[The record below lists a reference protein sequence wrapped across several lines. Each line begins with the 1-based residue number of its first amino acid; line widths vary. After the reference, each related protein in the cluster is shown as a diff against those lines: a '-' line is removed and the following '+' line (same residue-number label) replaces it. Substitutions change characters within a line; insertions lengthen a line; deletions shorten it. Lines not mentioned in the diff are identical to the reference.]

1 MENRLYYYDEAKVFE
16 EALPIG
22 NGRMGAMVYGG
33 VKTEKLSLNEDTLW
47 TGTGKRNPVPENAFE
62 AYKKAQKLVLEDKL
76 SEAHEEIAK
85 NFHSMWS
92 QVYMPLGNLY
102 IDFPHDSAS
111 DYIRTLDFT
120 KGIATVSYKADG
132 VSYKREVFASNPD
145 DVIAI
150 KLSSDK
156 DGALSFCVSCD
167 TGLKVTERRIEYK
180 KYITNG
186 VCPSIGCLYPCVQK
200 EPLLYTDESGIAFT
214 YAVKVDCDGV
224 VADGDDCIKVE
235 NATEAVLYISVK
247 TNFNAYE
254 LIPDTSIEQEKNALE
269 ILSGLDIDKYNTVKA
284 THTEDFSFL
293 YDRVKLDLN
302 APKEEGDIKERLER
316 FDGSDIGLYELL
328 FGYGRYLTISSSRP
342 GTQVTNLQG
351 IWNEKLTPPW
361 SSNCTINI
369 NTEMNYW
376 PVFNTNLAECFLP
389 FLNLARKL
397 QKTGKLTA
405 RDYYGARGFVS
416 HHNTDLWGMSNPT
429 GLNRDYQS
437 CVFAF
442 WNMSSGWICSQ
453 LYDLYEYTLDKTML
467 EEIFPIMEDATLFYT
482 DIMYKD
488 EKGYMICPST
498 SPENWYTRGE
508 EEHFSIS
515 KTTAMTA
522 SILKELFVR
531 YLKAAEILGVENDI
545 TNKVSEILP
554 ELYTVEITSDGRIKE
569 WAYEEKETE
578 VNHRHVSHLFSLYP
592 GNQITVKDTPEL
604 AEACKKSLLVRGDD
618 GTGWSLGW
626 KVNLWAYLKDGNH
639 ALKLLKRQ
647 LKLVE
652 PSDEILYMGGG
663 GTYPNMFD
671 AHPPFQIDGNF
682 GSTAAICNMLMQ
694 SEVGHIE
701 LLPALPDEWKDGSVS
716 GLVAK
721 GNIEIDMEWKDK
733 KVTSVTLKSAEKKT
747 VCVYV
752 NGKCEKIEIEKG
764 KAYKMKVIN

>member
-1 MENRLYYYDEAKVFE
+1 MENRLYYYNEAKVFE

-33 VKTEKLSLNEDTLW
+33 LKTEKLSLNEDTLW
-47 TGTGKRNPVPENAFE
+47 TGTGKRNPVPEKALE
-62 AYKKAQKLVLEDKL
+62 AYKRAQKLVLEDKL
-76 SEAHEEIAK
+76 LEAHEEIAA
-85 NFHSMWS
+85 NFHSMWT

-102 IDFPHDSAS
+102 IDFMHNNAA
-111 DYIRTLDFT
+111 DYVRELDFT
-120 KGIATVSYKADG
+120 NGVATVSYKADG
-132 VSYKREVFASNPD
+132 VSYKREIFASNPD
-145 DVIAI
+145 EVIAI
-150 KLSSDK
+150 KLSADK
-156 DGALSFCVSCD
+156 EGALAFCLRCD
-167 TGLKVTERRIEYK
+167 TELKVTQKKIEDK

-200 EPLLYTDESGIAFT
+200 EPFIYTDESGIAFT
-214 YAVKVDCDGV
+214 YAVKVDCDGCV
-224 VADGDDCIKVE
+224 KEEDDCIKVE

-247 TNFNAYE
+247 TNFNAAK
-254 LIPDTSIEQEKNALE
+254 LIPDTNIEQEKNATDILNELNLE
-269 ILSGLDIDKYNTVKA
+269 RYNNVKDK
-284 THTEDFSFL
+284 HTADFSFL
-293 YDRVKLDLN
+293 YNRVSLDLN
-302 APKEEGDIKERLER
+302 APKADGDIKERLKR
-316 FDGSDIGLYELL
+316 FDGSDTGLYELL
-328 FGYGRYLTISSSRP
+328 FGYGRYLTISASSP

-376 PVFNTNLAECFLP
+376 PVFNTNLAECFGP
-389 FLNLARKL
+389 FLTLAKKL

-429 GLNRDYQS
+429 GLNRDFQS
-437 CVFAF
+437 TVFAF
-442 WNMSSGWICSQ
+442 WNMSSGWISCQ
-453 LYDLYEYTLDKTML
+453 LYDLYEYTLDKKML
-467 EEIFPIMEDATLFYT
+467 EEIFPIIEDATLFYT
-482 DIMYKD
+482 DIIYKD
-488 EKGYMICPST
+488 ENGYMICPST

-508 EEHFSIS
+508 ESHFSIS

-531 YLKAAEILGVENDI
+531 YQKAAEILGIENEI
-545 TNKVSEILP
+545 TQKVSKILP
-554 ELYTVEITSDGRIKE
+554 ELYTVEIASDGRIKE
-569 WAYEEKETE
+569 WAYEEKESE
-578 VNHRHVSHLFSLYP
+578 INHRHVSHLFSLYP
-592 GNQITVKDTPEL
+592 GNQINVKDTPEL

-618 GTGWSLGW
+618 GTGWSLAW

-652 PSDEILYMGGG
+652 PTEEILYMGGG
-663 GTYPNMFD
+663 GTYTNMLD
-671 AHPPFQIDGNF
+671 AHPPFQIDGNY

-694 SEVGHIE
+694 SEIGKIE

-721 GNIEIDMEWKDK
+721 GNIEIDMQWEDK
-733 KVTSVTLKSAEKKT
+733 KVISLTLKSADAKT
-747 VCVYV
+747 VSIYV
-752 NGKCEKIEIEKG
+752 NGKCEKIEIAKG
-764 KAYKMKVIN
+764 KAYKMTF